1 MKVIA
6 MDQVVAISEETGLGQ
21 ALLREADRLGIG
33 YGVVREAWQRL
44 WDEDELP
51 TCGLQELPTVILTVA
66 RERNLRSSSIA
77 GANAHKEG
85 KAGLSLNG
93 ESRRLIAD

>member
-33 YGVVREAWQRL
+33 YGVVREAWQRF

-51 TCGLQELPTVILTVA
+51 TCGLQELPTVLLTAA

-85 KAGLSLNG
+85 KAGL
-93 ESRRLIAD
+93 